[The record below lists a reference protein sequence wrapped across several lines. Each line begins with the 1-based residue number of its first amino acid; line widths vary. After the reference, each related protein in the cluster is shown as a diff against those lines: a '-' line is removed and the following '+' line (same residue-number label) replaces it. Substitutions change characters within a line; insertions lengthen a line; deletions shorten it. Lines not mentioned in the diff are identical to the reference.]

1 MFFIKNRVII
11 ERKKTSKIIN
21 RQNLILNK
29 SRFKKNKEYSY
40 LYMEENSK
48 LIVNNYFEINRN
60 ADIYIGKNA
69 ILELGSGY
77 IMDKLSLQCLHNIKI
92 GNNVMISREV
102 VIRDSD
108 SHEILNHNH
117 NPTQA
122 IVIGNNVWIGMR
134 AVILKGVTIGDG
146 SIVAAGAVVTKDV
159 PAKTLVGGV
168 PAKVIKE
175 NIEWK

>member
-1 MFFIKNRVII
+1 MFFTKNRIII

-21 RQNLILNK
+21 RQNLVLNK

-40 LYMEENSK
+40 LYMEDNSK

-69 ILELGSGY
+69 VLELGSGY
-77 IMDKLSLQCLHNIKI
+77 IMDKLSLQCLYNIKI
-92 GNNVMISREV
+92 GENVMISREV

-108 SHEILNHNH
+108 SHQILDSNHR
-117 NPTQA
+117 PTQS
-122 IVIGNNVWIGMR
+122 IVIGNHVWIGMR
-134 AVILKGVTIGDG
+134 AMILKGVTIGDD
-146 SIVAAGAVVTKDV
+146 SIIAAGAIVTKDV
-159 PAKTLVGGV
+159 PPRTLVAGI

-175 NIEWK
+175 NITWE